1 MRPDNPGPAC
11 HSSKRNLPYR
21 VILFVC
27 DANTCRSPMSE
38 AMLKKMLV
46 DLKGKTDE
54 FKITSA
60 GISPN
65 ARNGSDITF
74 DARWLLKEEGIKVEN
89 FRSRD
94 LKRHKELLEE
104 ADLVLTMSQ
113 EQKKRVYQL
122 ADADSKEIYTLKEFV
137 GEAGDIGDPF
147 GGGDDAYARCR
158 DEIKMCLQK
167 LITRLLPDP
176 SL

>member
-1 MRPDNPGPAC
+1 MMLPHNPESVF

-21 VILFVC
+21 SILFIC

-38 AMLKKMLV
+38 AMLKKMLA
-46 DLKGKTDE
+46 DLKGATGE

-65 ARNGSDITF
+65 ARDGSDITF
-74 DARWLLKEEGIKVEN
+74 DARWLLKEDGIQVED

-113 EQKKRVYQL
+113 EQKKRVHQL
-122 ADADSKEIYTLKEFV
+122 AEADGKAIFTLKEFV
-137 GEAGDIGDPF
+137 GEEGDIADPF
-147 GGGDDAYARCR
+147 GRGEEIYAQCR
-158 DEIKMCLQK
+158 DEIKRCLYK
-167 LITRLLPDP
+167 LIPRLIPGR
-176 SL
+176 